1 MSRYIVQVI
10 HVMVTLSL
18 AAYIFFLAPRE
29 KKGYIDNQR
38 LFNGFSGKAMLEEK
52 LETLGRSQRSQLDSV
67 AVLAS
72 SGNAVKYES
81 LHQQMSEDFAV
92 NYQQV
97 STRYTAD
104 IWKELNKYVS
114 EYGKQNGYDFIFG
127 ATGDGSLM
135 YAREGKDLTDEVIK
149 YVNERHAKN

>member
-1 MSRYIVQVI
+1 MRKNLFQFI

-18 AAYIFFLAPRE
+18 AVYVFVLSPKE
-29 KKGYIDNQR
+29 KKAYIDNQR
-38 LFNGFSGKAMLEEK
+38 LFDRFAGKAILQEK
-52 LETLGRSQRSQLDSV
+52 LETLARSQRSQLDSV
-67 AVLAS
+67 AALAT
-72 SGNAVKYES
+72 GTNAATYES
-81 LHQQMSEDFAV
+81 VHQQMSENFAI

-104 IWKELNKYVS
+104 IWKELNKLIS

-135 YAREGKDLTDEVIK
+135 YANEVKDLTEEVIN